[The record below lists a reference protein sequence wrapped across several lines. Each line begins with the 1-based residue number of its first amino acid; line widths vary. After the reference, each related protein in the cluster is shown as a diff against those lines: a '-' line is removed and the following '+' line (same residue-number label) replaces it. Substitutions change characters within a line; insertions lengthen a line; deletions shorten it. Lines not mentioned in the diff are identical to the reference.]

1 MAPQR
6 AGQKRKVVEVPR
18 PEPEKQWEEED
29 EEELDDELDGALID
43 DGDSEDESE
52 EEEDD
57 DDDEDE
63 DDVEDE
69 DEELDSDE
77 IPSSEDEEDVRQQ
90 LRDLKTST
98 NTKRA
103 STPPEK
109 LVGSDTGRDISA
121 ISPETPLHPLQED
134 DEDKPNY
141 RIDTD
146 ANGNPRYVYGEIDP
160 AYDSDDS
167 EAPATTNTIG
177 NIPL

>member
-18 PEPEKQWEEED
+18 PEPEKQKGEED
-29 EEELDDELDGALID
+29 EEELDDELDGALVD

-57 DDDEDE
+57 D
-63 DDVEDE
+63 EDE

-90 LRDLKTST
+90 LRDLKTGSNT

-121 ISPETPLHPLQED
+121 ISPDTPVHPLQED
-134 DEDKPNY
+134 DEDKP
-141 RIDTD
+141 
-146 ANGNPRYVYGEIDP
+146 
-160 AYDSDDS
+160 
-167 EAPATTNTIG
+167 
-177 NIPL
+177 

>member
-18 PEPEKQWEEED
+18 PEPEKQKEEEEE

-43 DGDSEDESE
+43 DGDSENESE
-52 EEEDD
+52 EEVDD
-57 DDDEDE
+57 DDDD
-63 DDVEDE
+63 DDVDEDE

-90 LRDLKTST
+90 LRDLKTGSNT
-98 NTKRA
+98 NPKRA

-121 ISPETPLHPLQED
+121 ISPDTPVHPLQED
-134 DEDKPNY
+134 DEDKP
-141 RIDTD
+141 
-146 ANGNPRYVYGEIDP
+146 
-160 AYDSDDS
+160 
-167 EAPATTNTIG
+167 
-177 NIPL
+177 